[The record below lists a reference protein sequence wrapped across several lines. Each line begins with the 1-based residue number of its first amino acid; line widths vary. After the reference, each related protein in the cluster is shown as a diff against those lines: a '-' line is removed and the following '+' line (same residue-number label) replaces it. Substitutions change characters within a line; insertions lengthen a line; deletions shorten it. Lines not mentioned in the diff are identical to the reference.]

1 MEAGTRCFYLPST
14 LSSGQLHSLHK
25 TPGPCVPVVTSEDLN
40 KRDSLGN
47 AVLLGSQMW
56 GIFCLL
62 YWSVILELGVQ
73 YWVRCSFS
81 PKCGV
86 D

>member
-56 GIFCLL
+56 GIFLSTLL
-62 YWSVILELGVQ
+62 VCYSRIGSAVLGEML
-73 YWVRCSFS
+73 FL
-81 PKCGV
+81 P
-86 D
+86 